1 MKPTVL
7 GTPLS
12 TVVPI
17 NHRATSPSL
26 WVSTR
31 QWSFHQLEE
40 TSGWQPASSP
50 RQALQ
55 LQSQLADLALSP
67 TGEMWYR
74 SAPEE
79 VLPVFLTFTLGTETP
94 DVVAEIAML
103 HPLPPPQIGEYALL
117 PDEDGQLLA
126 YHIMDLSLEA
136 RQRWAALGEMIR
148 TLAAP
153 LTVWPASNDLYALA
167 SDEKVFM
174 EHLRDLMG
182 RHRDLTVLIAPE
194 DRDEDARFSLMLQ
207 MHNLQTAREHLVM
220 LRASLEQDDWLE
232 QWQAIQETA
241 RALAQDYL
249 QHHQQGGAPAS
260 PAPLVVV
267 DRRRSAR
274 RASKPAVERKQQD
287 MLVVSSNILNHEIIK
302 SLRET
307 ADYTSDPARG
317 VAEHKHSFAK
327 QRGQISITLH
337 PLQDEGFDTLLAALN
352 TLGDGCV
359 DTYIAVMAMA
369 IERHGV
375 HHLRTAF
382 EVSPDDIL
390 DVRGKKRSNG
400 SFAPFQRA
408 DVVKELKTLS
418 QARVIASMPG
428 PGRKTE
434 IRAEGALI
442 DLLDFKIGEYS
453 LITGE
458 EIWEQRSIILGK
470 WVSMIPE
477 LDSQTA
483 VMLRQVLA
491 YSSKNERFQKRL
503 GLHLSIMFRVNARHG
518 GQFPKGISL
527 RALLEMSGIVL
538 PKKHPA
544 DFRAAIEQA
553 LACLQRDQVIGKYW
567 QIVDASPTGEERERA
582 IREQQYGWLNHW
594 LDRQWNFAPP
604 ERIKQRYSKLL
615 PEGNQEG

>member
-1 MKPTVL
+1 MKPTVTD
-7 GTPLS
+7 GPLS
-12 TVVPI
+12 TVVPVH
-17 NHRATSPSL
+17 HRAASPSL
-26 WVSTR
+26 WVSSR
-31 QWSFHQLEE
+31 QWSFQPLEE
-40 TSGWQPASSP
+40 TSGWQPAASA

-55 LQSQLADLALSP
+55 LQSQLADLALAK
-67 TGEMWYR
+67 TGEVWHR
-74 SAPEE
+74 SAQEE

-117 PDEDGQLLA
+117 PDADGQLLA
-126 YHIMDLSLEA
+126 YSIMDLPLEA
-136 RQRWAALGEMIR
+136 RQRWATLGELIR

-153 LTVWPASNDLYALA
+153 LTVWPAFQDLYVQAF
-167 SDEKVFM
+167 DEKPFM
-174 EHLRDLMG
+174 ERLRTLMK
-182 RHRDLTVLIAPE
+182 RHRDLTVQIEPE
-194 DRDEDARFSLMLQ
+194 ERDEDARFNLMLE
-207 MHNLQTAREHLVM
+207 MHELQAAREYLVM
-220 LRASLEQDDWLE
+220 LQSSLEQDDWLE
-232 QWQAIQETA
+232 QWQTIQETA
-241 RALAQDYL
+241 HALALDYF
-249 QHHQQGGAPAS
+249 QHHQGGAPAS
-260 PAPLVVV
+260 DVPPVMV

-274 RASKPAVERKQQD
+274 RVSKPAVERKQQD
-287 MLVVSSNILNHEIIK
+287 MLLVSSNMLNHEIIK
-302 SLRET
+302 SLRE
-307 ADYTSDPARG
+307 AAAYTSDPARG

-327 QRGQISITLH
+327 QRGQISITIH
-337 PLQDEGFDTLLAALN
+337 PLKEEGFDTLLAALS

-418 QARVIASMPG
+418 QARVFASMPG
-428 PGRKTE
+428 PGRRKSE

-470 WVSMIPE
+470 WVAMIPE

-503 GLHLSIMFRVNARHG
+503 GIHLSIMFRVNARYG
-518 GQFPKGISL
+518 GHFPKGISL

-594 LDRQWNFAPP
+594 LDRLWNFAPP
-604 ERIKQRYSKLL
+604 ERINQRYSKLL
-615 PEGNQEG
+615 LEGNQKE